1 MHAVTILFV
10 FGRCCFISLLFRLLF
25 LRALFS
31 YSYLVVL
38 CSVPECTLLN
48 GRAASTCCSAV
59 SLKCVPNQICMQTL
73 FLCTGKCVL
82 ILIAQNERSMKN
94 DQQNICNSLSIHRNS
109 ALFFLLC
116 SFFSSAHFFL
126 FPLLLTFSSLQ
137 FAHFFSLLP
146 FTRVTFRRAYD
157 SHFIFFLFVL
167 MPAQKWVQFW
177 LSIIDHWNFFASKR
191 MCVCQKWR
199 TKWKKKTE
207 FLSKCESESAFN
219 WLRLKLVMF
228 YCCSSCALA
237 LIGHLRLCMFGYIIN
252 WRIKLANDLQFH
264 ANVSMKFNWLN

>member
-1 MHAVTILFV
+1 MREWRWAGTMMITERLQTGMWHCLYSARTLPYTHATMYACRYHSLCIWSMLLYLFIV
-10 FGRCCFISLLFRLLF
+10 SALVSPCAFFLFIFGC
-25 LRALFS
+25 
-31 YSYLVVL
+31 VVL

-157 SHFIFFLFVL
+157 SHFIFFQVRFDASSKMSAIL
-167 MPAQKWVQFW
+167 
-177 LSIIDHWNFFASKR
+177 IIDNWPLKFSCFKKNV
-191 MCVCQKWR
+191 CVPKM
-199 TKWKKKTE
+199 KK
-207 FLSKCESESAFN
+207 N
-219 WLRLKLVMF
+219 RI
-228 YCCSSCALA
+228 
-237 LIGHLRLCMFGYIIN
+237 LI
-252 WRIKLANDLQFH
+252 
-264 ANVSMKFNWLN
+264 